1 MKKLYSD
8 QVYLSSDVL
17 SVTYNCVSNLAH
29 IIKFDRNTSIKENPV
44 FILKR
49 YKFNN
54 SPPLPHIYEFDF
66 IAISNAEL
74 NIDRDY
80 LHNILFTMGNV
91 LKTHATTKRP
101 LIETISQTPTKV
113 IFKYNI
119 YQIPLPTKIEACVTF
134 RSNPTH
140 PNIAQIHMFKNNNNL
155 IPDNGFNMLYTDID
169 YVFPDSLIKDSSE
182 EICTKILQFCE
193 LLIDFIDVM
202 FLTDIFSNNKI
213 VFDYQSIR
221 KFSLE
226 DVRGFLLQKY
236 NSEIVNFIKMM
247 YIIYVIPSNTP
258 APTGIIKQIENMY
271 GISVQQFSGLNLKLY
286 IKGVPVSIYE
296 CFEYCNR
303 QNLVNKLK
311 MLAEQKLLDNM

>member
-1 MKKLYSD
+1 MKKLFSD

-17 SVTYNCVSNLAH
+17 TVTYNCVSNLAH
-29 IIKFDRNTSIKENPV
+29 IIKFDRNSSIKENPV
-44 FILKR
+44 FILKQ
-49 YKFNN
+49 YKFN
-54 SPPLPHIYEFDF
+54 SYPSQPHIYEFDF

-91 LKTHATTKRP
+91 LKTHATVKRP
-101 LIETISQTPTKV
+101 LIETISQTPTNV
-113 IFKYNI
+113 LFKYNI
-119 YQIPLPTKIEACVTF
+119 YQTPLPTKIEDHVTF
-134 RSNPTH
+134 RSDPSH
-140 PNIAQIHMFKNNNNL
+140 PNIAQIHMFKNNDNL
-155 IPDNGFNMLYTDID
+155 PDNRYNMTYTDID
-169 YVFPDSLIKDSSE
+169 YVFPDSLVKDNSEKICIK
-182 EICTKILQFCE
+182 TLQFCE

-226 DVRGFLLQKY
+226 DIREFLLQKY
-236 NSEIVNFIKMM
+236 NSEIVNFMKIM

-258 APTGIIKQIENMY
+258 APSGIIKQIENQY
-271 GISVQQFSGLNLKLY
+271 SISIQQKSAIDIKLC
-286 IKGVPVSIYE
+286 IKGIPVSICE
-296 CFEYCNR
+296 CFEYCKR
-303 QNLVNKLK
+303 QNLINELK